1 MSESPASEFIL
12 RVAELVHQHLH
23 DESGDG
29 DAVITFADTKS
40 AGDLR
45 RVLLER
51 CSWLRDCTQQP
62 GINLTAPEGAVTY
75 LLSDMSNENVHITTD
90 PNLERT
96 LPSWVGLRLRV
107 GSGA

>member
-29 DAVITFADTKS
+29 DAVITLSDNKS
-40 AGDLR
+40 AADLR

-51 CSWLRDCTQQP
+51 CSWLKDCTQQP
-62 GINLTAPEGAVTY
+62 GISLTAPEGAVTY
-75 LLSDMSNENVHITTD
+75 LLSDMCNENVHITTD
-90 PNLERT
+90 SNLERT
-96 LPSWVGLRLRV
+96 APSWVGLRLRV